1 MAIRNDGDWEG
12 WLKFFVR
19 GVDAVSREATETART
34 ILKLREEHR
43 QTIATKLGG
52 SANGLQLLD
61 VLFEQPMVTIR
72 TVEQR
77 LSCVYVPAS
86 KLIDQFVRLGLLK
99 EITGFQ
105 RNRRFRYEPYLSLF
119 ESQGGIEKQ
128 APSEEV
134 HL

>member
-34 ILKLREEHR
+34 ILQLREEHR
-43 QTIATKLGG
+43 QTISGKLGG

-72 TVEQR
+72 TV
-77 LSCVYVPAS
+77 AS
-86 KLIDQFVRLGLLK
+86 KLCTRFAAI
-99 EITGFQ
+99 
-105 RNRRFRYEPYLSLF
+105 RR
-119 ESQGGIEKQ
+119 
-128 APSEEV
+128 
-134 HL
+134 